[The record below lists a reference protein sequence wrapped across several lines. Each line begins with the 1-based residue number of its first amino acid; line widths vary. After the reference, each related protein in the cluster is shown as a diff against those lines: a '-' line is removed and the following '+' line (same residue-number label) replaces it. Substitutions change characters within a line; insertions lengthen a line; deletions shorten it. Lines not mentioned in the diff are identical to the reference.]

1 MDQIIDEI
9 EISTTRKWFS
19 KFITPQI
26 RKKFSVLELE
36 FGDLQ

>member
-19 KFITPQI
+19 KFIHVTPQI
-26 RKKFSVLELE
+26 QEILYSRARI
-36 FGDLQ
+36 